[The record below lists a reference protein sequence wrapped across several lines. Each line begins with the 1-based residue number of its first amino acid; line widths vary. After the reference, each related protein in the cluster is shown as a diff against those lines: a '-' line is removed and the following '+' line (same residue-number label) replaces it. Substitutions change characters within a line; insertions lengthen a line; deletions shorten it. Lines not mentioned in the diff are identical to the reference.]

1 MRRDR
6 HRGQAAIELIAC
18 IPIVIAAALMGWQLA
33 AVAWAGIRAEEEV
46 RRAGIAATGR
56 PGSLVV
62 VDGEVPVPGLLGRGL
77 EIRSRGV
84 VRAP

>member
-1 MRRDR
+1 MTRDR
-6 HRGQAAIELIAC
+6 QRGQAAIELVAC

-33 AVAWAGIRAEEEV
+33 AVAWAGILAEEEI
-46 RRAGIAATGR
+46 RRAGIAATGT

-62 VDGEVPVPGLLGRGL
+62 VDGQVAVPGVLGRGL

>member
-62 VDGEVPVPGLLGRGL
+62 VHGAAPVPGLLGRGL